1 MKGINRQVI
10 RFFFLLVLPTSVVLL
25 GADHWIKS
33 TRFVKTENAYVKA
46 HLLSISSDLDGRTVK
61 LHVKPNEIVKKGD
74 PLFELDSEPFEI
86 DLARAQAE
94 LISIKFDLDA
104 LREELF
110 EARAQLSDAKA
121 EVVYSE
127 RVFKRQKELSQRG
140 VASRVRLEEAEREL
154 NIARQHVRTTR
165 HSIGR
170 VMAKLGG
177 DVTQPVD
184 RHPSYLEA
192 RGRVESA
199 KLNLRHTTIFS
210 PANGTVG
217 SFALQPGE
225 YVQKGKPV
233 IPIIQSDEKWIQAN
247 LKETQLTHIGPG
259 QNVEVTI
266 DAYPDEPLEAKVI
279 SISPTTGAELS
290 ILPPQNASGNWVKV
304 VQRVPVRIEF
314 SNKKIIR
321 KLRSGMT
328 VQISIDTGRERS
340 LLAVIKSSFA
350 NTESAE

>member
-1 MKGINRQVI
+1 MDNNNRGFATKWINRQVI

-25 GADHWIKS
+25 GVDHWIKS

-165 HSIGR
+165 H
-170 VMAKLGG
+170 A
-177 DVTQPVD
+177 
-184 RHPSYLEA
+184 
-192 RGRVESA
+192 
-199 KLNLRHTTIFS
+199 
-210 PANGTVG
+210 
-217 SFALQPGE
+217 
-225 YVQKGKPV
+225 
-233 IPIIQSDEKWIQAN
+233 
-247 LKETQLTHIGPG
+247 
-259 QNVEVTI
+259 
-266 DAYPDEPLEAKVI
+266 
-279 SISPTTGAELS
+279 
-290 ILPPQNASGNWVKV
+290 
-304 VQRVPVRIEF
+304 
-314 SNKKIIR
+314 
-321 KLRSGMT
+321 
-328 VQISIDTGRERS
+328 
-340 LLAVIKSSFA
+340 
-350 NTESAE
+350 